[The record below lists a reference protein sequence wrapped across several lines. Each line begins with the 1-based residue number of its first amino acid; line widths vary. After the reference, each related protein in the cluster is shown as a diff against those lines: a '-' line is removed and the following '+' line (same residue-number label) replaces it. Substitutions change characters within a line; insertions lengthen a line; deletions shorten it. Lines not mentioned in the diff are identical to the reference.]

1 VISPDETVSN
11 LKQAIIKGGRE
22 LFNMVPM
29 YVRQILEERIWAT
42 QRNMNGEL
50 FSSFQEFV
58 EHRLWE
64 GLNTKIEDLIIFCRK
79 DKEVVELILRE
90 VPEVA
95 NQGAPVGSR
104 NAAKDKP
111 ENKPDNIRFNYGTNP
126 TYTLARLRRD
136 RPDLAEKVVTGEVSA
151 NAAAIEAGFRKK
163 TIAIPD
169 DENAAAEF
177 LIKKWGEARAVRLA
191 DRIRLLA

>member
-1 VISPDETVSN
+1 
-11 LKQAIIKGGRE
+11 
-22 LFNMVPM
+22 MVPM

-50 FSSFQEFV
+50 FGSFQEFV

-79 DKEVVELILRE
+79 DKEVVELIRRE
-90 VPEVA
+90 VPEIA
-95 NQGAPVGSR
+95 AAGGKREAGQG
-104 NAAKDKP
+104 
-111 ENKPDNIRFNYGTNP
+111 DNVTLPREDRGNNP
-126 TYTLARLRRD
+126 IYALRRLKRD

-163 TIAIPD
+163 TIAIPN

-177 LIKKWGEARAVRLA
+177 LIKKWGAARAVWLA
-191 DRIRLLA
+191 DRIKLLA